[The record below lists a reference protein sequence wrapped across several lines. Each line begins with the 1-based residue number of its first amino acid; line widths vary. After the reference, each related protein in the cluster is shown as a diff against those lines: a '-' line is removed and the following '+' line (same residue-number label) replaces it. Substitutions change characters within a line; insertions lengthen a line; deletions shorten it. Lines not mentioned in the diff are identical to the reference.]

1 MFDKARD
8 ARHVKKLLQI
18 KLRDNQYLPNIKIKA
33 PQKKLNKSKSQLLNL
48 SHEIATNRKHLNS
61 VNKALHKSK
70 PVDYYDNGKY
80 IYEKN
85 IERYQ
90 KLFMDNLK
98 NKNEKLEKKY
108 KNLQKKMVKIPV
120 YILNGKRNKKKLSKK
135 IKKNEENEEKKK
147 DENKEDENNNNE
159 NNDNENNDN
168 ENNDNEEN
176 EQENEEEENEE
187 YDNRNRYVI
196 NERSARKQYRRNY
209 DEGDEEED

>member
-8 ARHVKKLLQI
+8 ARHVNKLLQI

-147 DENKEDENNNNE
+147 EENKEDENN
-159 NNDNENNDN
+159 DNEKKKK
-168 ENNDNEEN
+168 
-176 EQENEEEENEE
+176 EQKKKEQKEKEQKEKKE
-187 YDNRNRYVI
+187 
-196 NERSARKQYRRNY
+196 KKKRREKKKREKREK
-209 DEGDEEED
+209 DQKKKDLKKK

>member
-8 ARHVKKLLQI
+8 ARHVNKLLQI

-120 YILNGKRNKKKLSKK
+120 YILNGKRNKKKLSK

-147 DENKEDENNNNE
+147 EENKEDENNNNE
-159 NNDNENNDN
+159 NNDNENN

-176 EQENEEEENEE
+176 EQENEEEESEE

-209 DEGDEEED
+209 DEGDDEED

>member
-8 ARHVKKLLQI
+8 ARHVNKLLQI

-120 YILNGKRNKKKLSKK
+120 YILNGKRNKKKLSK

-147 DENKEDENNNNE
+147 EENKEDENNNNE

-209 DEGDEEED
+209 DEGDDEED

>member
-1 MFDKARD
+1 MFDKERD

-120 YILNGKRNKKKLSKK
+120 YILNGKRNKKKLSK

-147 DENKEDENNNNE
+147 EENKEDENNNNE

-176 EQENEEEENEE
+176 EQENEEEESEE
-187 YDNRNRYVI
+187 YDNRNRYEI

-209 DEGDEEED
+209 DEGDDEED

>member
-8 ARHVKKLLQI
+8 ARHVKRLLQI

-98 NKNEKLEKKY
+98 NKNEKEENAESNENENDEDTNKEISKESETSKK
-108 KNLQKKMVKIPV
+108 KKI
-120 YILNGKRNKKKLSKK
+120 NKKKTKKNAKK
-135 IKKNEENEEKKK
+135 IDKVPKKNTHINDKNDKTEKREKTPDKTKK
-147 DENKEDENNNNE
+147 SK
-159 NNDNENNDN
+159 
-168 ENNDNEEN
+168 
-176 EQENEEEENEE
+176 
-187 YDNRNRYVI
+187 
-196 NERSARKQYRRNY
+196 
-209 DEGDEEED
+209 

>member
-1 MFDKARD
+1 MFDKERD

-147 DENKEDENNNNE
+147 EENKEDENNNNE

-176 EQENEEEENEE
+176 EQENEEEESEE

>member
-1 MFDKARD
+1 
-8 ARHVKKLLQI
+8 
-18 KLRDNQYLPNIKIKA
+18 
-33 PQKKLNKSKSQLLNL
+33 
-48 SHEIATNRKHLNS
+48 
-61 VNKALHKSK
+61 
-70 PVDYYDNGKY
+70 
-80 IYEKN
+80 
-85 IERYQ
+85 
-90 KLFMDNLK
+90 MDNLK

-135 IKKNEENEEKKK
+135 KKKKKENEKKK
-147 DENKEDENNNNE
+147 KEENKEDENNNNE

>member
-8 ARHVKKLLQI
+8 ARHVNKLLQI

-33 PQKKLNKSKSQLLNL
+33 QQKKLNKSRSQLLNL

-90 KLFMDNLK
+90 KLFMNNLK
-98 NKNEKLEKKY
+98 NKNDVLEKKY

-147 DENKEDENNNNE
+147 EENKEDENNNNE